1 MANLYQKDMKD
12 IDDDGANDH
21 DEAGDDGVDE
31 KADGDDDEESLE
43 KEKQFPQLEVRSHFE
58 LISIDCEKS

>member
-43 KEKQFPQLEVRSHFE
+43 KEKQFSQLEVR
-58 LISIDCEKS
+58 